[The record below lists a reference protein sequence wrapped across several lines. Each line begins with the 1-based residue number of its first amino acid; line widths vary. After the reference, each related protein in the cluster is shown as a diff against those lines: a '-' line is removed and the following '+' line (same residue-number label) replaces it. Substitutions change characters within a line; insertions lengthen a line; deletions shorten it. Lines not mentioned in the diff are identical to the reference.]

1 MDKDYETAISK
12 ALKKID
18 EIASNESGEPINK
31 TELTDFSKTYD
42 ILIPIYNAYEEVKK
56 CITSVLNY
64 TDPRHNIY
72 LLDDNSTDKQ
82 ILPLLYKF
90 TEEDKRFRVIESQ
103 KNSGFVVNMNKG
115 FELSSNDVVILN
127 SDTQVTPSWLER
139 IHRCA
144 ESDLKIGMV
153 SPLSNNAT
161 IFSVPKFNEKNDI
174 PPGFTLEEY
183 SELIAECSYRAYP
196 RVPTGGGF
204 CMLIKREVLNAVGYF
219 DEIFGFGYGEENDL
233 CERAKRK
240 GYEIA
245 LADDAFVYHSGR
257 ASFTFL
263 GNVDARRQKNREIL
277 TNRYPKYQNEIFE
290 FCRRNPLRIIQERIL
305 LKTQFN
311 NRNPH
316 VLYVIHNYGVAGG
329 TELHTTNILEGLSKE
344 FRSTVLFPYSLEREF
359 KDAVSKIEND
369 STRVVGIAKENNL
382 AVEHFIKY
390 PGDLTSSLIE
400 ENFSRFLLGGDYQI
414 VFFQHL
420 LEWSSLL
427 LPIIAKRMGKKVIL
441 SLRDFYLLCPEY
453 NMIFPGNNE
462 RCGKDFADWNDK
474 ECVYCLS
481 AKRIRRKPRNPQ
493 PIQEYMQQRFELI
506 RYMFSQV
513 DVVIAHS
520 QFVKEK
526 FLKTYGDVLTDKL
539 IVISHGVED
548 LPAISY
554 KKHKT
559 KLNVGFIGNAS
570 SRKGVLVLIEAARL
584 LQNKN
589 ITFKIFGKIPPSLI
603 ERCNEAGI
611 ILHGEYQ
618 RKELPSLFK
627 NIHLAVIPSIW
638 DETFSHTLSET
649 FKMTIP
655 VLASKVGALNER
667 ITEGETGFMFEP
679 NNPNDLVEKL
689 LYMQNNPKALERVH
703 ENLISMDLKSI
714 EENLDD
720 YRKLYNKLLHNQ
732 TEDIAEIDESYL
744 GSIIVPTFNGLEY
757 TKQFYDSLKNL
768 RGTKFQINFIDNNS
782 SDGTKEFLQQISRTD
797 KKVNVVL
804 NSTNYGFPKAIN
816 QGIKDTMGKYILIA
830 NNDIVI
836 TKNSIIRMIK
846 IAESDE
852 KIGIVGPISNSVSGV
867 QLDKNAKYNSIEE
880 MHKYAEKV
888 NKENKGQIQQFPRVA
903 FLCTLIKREVI
914 DKIGGL
920 DERFTPGNFEDDD
933 FCLRAQLAGYK
944 TVIAKDVFIHHYG
957 SKSFTADGLDKYQ
970 QRLDTN
976 RKIFSDKWGADPD
989 EIWLKGKQIKG
1000 RGITYPI
1007 NESIFIE
1014 AFARALNHSEDNEL
1028 NLALLEAE
1036 RAIEHFDNSD
1046 RKGFENIAKDDVINL
1061 TANLALQIGDYEKAQ
1076 NYFQT
1081 ELELNPNSGRACLG
1095 LAETFFVAELFHEA
1109 KTMYEWAI
1117 KNGENRKGIWDK
1129 LAIVNKKLSL
1139 DAKDYNLDLSSE
1151 ESFPTLEE
1159 AEELISNSDLDGAL
1173 EILNK
1178 LLRQSPSSTEVL
1190 NDLAVVKIMQ
1200 NQIED
1205 ALGFISRVIELDP
1218 QNEIALENLK
1228 YIETHVTP

>member
-1 MDKDYETAISK
+1 
-12 ALKKID
+12 
-18 EIASNESGEPINK
+18 
-31 TELTDFSKTYD
+31 
-42 ILIPIYNAYEEVKK
+42 
-56 CITSVLNY
+56 
-64 TDPRHNIY
+64 
-72 LLDDNSTDKQ
+72 
-82 ILPLLYKF
+82 
-90 TEEDKRFRVIESQ
+90 
-103 KNSGFVVNMNKG
+103 
-115 FELSSNDVVILN
+115 
-127 SDTQVTPSWLER
+127 
-139 IHRCA
+139 
-144 ESDLKIGMV
+144 MV

-174 PPGFTLEEY
+174 PPGFTLEKY
-183 SELIAECSYRAYP
+183 SELIADCSNRAYP

-204 CMLIKREVLNAVGYF
+204 CMLIKRKVLNEIGHF

-245 LADDAFVYHSGR
+245 CADDAFVYHSGR

-277 TNRYPKYQNEIFE
+277 TNRYPNYQNEIFE
-290 FCRRNPLRIIQERIL
+290 FCRRNPLRAIQERIL
-305 LKTQFN
+305 IKTQFN

-329 TELHTTNILEGLSKE
+329 TELHTTNILEGLSGE

-369 STRVVGIAKENNL
+369 SLRVIGNAKENNL
-382 AVEHFIKY
+382 AVEYFINY
-390 PGDLTSSLIE
+390 PGDLTSPLIE
-400 ENFSRFLLGGDYQI
+400 ENFSRILLGGDYQI
-414 VFFQHL
+414 IFFQHL

-427 LPIIAKRMGKKVIL
+427 LPIIAKKLGKKVIL

-462 RCGKDFADWNDK
+462 RCGKDFADWNDN

-506 RYMFSQV
+506 RYMFTQV

-526 FLKTYGDVLTDKL
+526 FLKTYGDVLKDKL
-539 IVISHGVED
+539 IVISHGVEN

-589 ITFKIFGKIPPSLI
+589 ITFKIFGKVPPSLI

-627 NIHLAVIPSIW
+627 NIHIAVIPSIW

-689 LYMQNNPKALERVH
+689 LYLQNNPNVLEKVH
-703 ENLISMDLKSI
+703 KNLITMNLKSMG
-714 EENLDD
+714 ENVDN
-720 YRKLYNKLLHNQ
+720 YRKLYNKLLHTE
-732 TEDIAEIDESYL
+732 TEDISEIDESYL

-768 RGTKFQINFIDNNS
+768 RGIKLRINFIDNNS
-782 SDGTKEFLQQISRTD
+782 SDGTKEFLQQISRAD
-797 KKVNVVL
+797 KNVNVVL

-816 QGIKDTMGKYILIA
+816 QGIKIAEGKYILIA

-836 TKNSIIRMIK
+836 TKNSIKRMIE
-846 IAESDE
+846 ISESDE
-852 KIGIVGPISNSVSGV
+852 KIGIVGPISNIVSGM
-867 QLDKNAKYNSIEE
+867 QHDKEAKYDSIEE
-880 MHKYAEKV
+880 MHKYAERISEK
-888 NKENKGQIQQFPRVA
+888 NKGQVQQFPRVA

-914 DKIGGL
+914 EKIGGL
-920 DERFTPGNFEDDD
+920 DERFSPGNFEDDD

-957 SKSFTADGLDKYQ
+957 SKSFKANGEKAYAERMQ
-970 QRLDTN
+970 INQKKFVN
-976 RKIFSDKWGADPD
+976 KWGADPN
-989 EIWLKGKQIKG
+989 EIWLKGKQIKQ

-1007 NESIFIE
+1007 DSSIFIE
-1014 AFARALNHSEDNEL
+1014 SFTRALNHSEDNEL
-1028 NLALLEAE
+1028 DFALLEAE
-1036 RAIEHFDNSD
+1036 RAIEHFNNCD
-1046 RKGFENIAKDDVINL
+1046 RDGFEKIEKIDVINL
-1061 TANLALQIGDYEKAQ
+1061 TANLALQIGNLEKAKD
-1076 NYFQT
+1076 YFKT
-1081 ELELNPNSGRACLG
+1081 ELELDPNSSRACLG
-1095 LAETFFVAELFHEA
+1095 LAETFFAADLFQEA

-1117 KNGENRKGIWDK
+1117 KNGDNRKEIWDK
-1129 LAIVNKKLSL
+1129 LAIANTKLEL
-1139 DAKDYNLDLSSE
+1139 DPKNFTLDLSSVE
-1151 ESFPTLEE
+1151 PSPTLQD
-1159 AEELISNSDLDGAL
+1159 AEELINKSDLAGAEKILMHLL
-1173 EILNK
+1173 EKDNQAID
-1178 LLRQSPSSTEVL
+1178 VL
-1190 NDLAVVKIMQ
+1190 NDLAVIKIMQ
-1200 NQIED
+1200 NNLEE
-1205 ALGFISRVIELDP
+1205 ALNYINKVIKNDP
-1218 QNEIALENLK
+1218 QNEIAIENLK
-1228 YIETHVTP
+1228 YIEAQVTP